1 MCVSIEAV
9 LVLPKMAALP
19 RQIKVYV
26 LFELFFIFTCAT
38 WHGVSLFSELAKPF
52 PLLIVQHNLITTE
65 VPLLAKK
72 FYMLNK
78 KRTQKKQQP
87 RMAEKKF
94 PRYIVQPQQPQQ
106 PL

>member
-1 MCVSIEAV
+1 MYLDV
-9 LVLPKMAALP
+9 L
-19 RQIKVYV
+19 
-26 LFELFFIFTCAT
+26 T
-38 WHGVSLFSELAKPF
+38 
-52 PLLIVQHNLITTE
+52 LIVKCNLIIFK
-65 VPLLAKK
+65 VSLLAKN

-87 RMAEKKF
+87 RMAKKKF